1 VIGLTCVLNH
11 VANCSS
17 CNWKIWDSVSCELLD
32 SKYRWCCLQ
41 GCSKLYEFMVSQN
54 INSTLLTKFKSNI
67 YLLNKRSQ
75 LIAVK
80 YDIIVCLSELY
91 FRQIS
96 SPHDIFRCGSSRIG
110 EYWQVP
116 TWRHF
121 TTIIMLWNTV
131 DLRSQMRFEI
141 VWDKCWDLLNNIG
154 LTYWCLNIRLVLNLF
169 FKIEQVPTYIELIKN
184 YQLKKLRNV

>member
-1 VIGLTCVLNH
+1 M
-11 VANCSS
+11 ANCSS
-17 CNWKIWDSVSCELLD
+17 CNWKISDSVSCELLD
-32 SKYRWCCLQ
+32 SKYRRCCLQ

-75 LIAVK
+75 LITVK

-96 SPHDIFRCGSSRIG
+96 SPHGIFRCGSSRIG

-116 TWRHF
+116 TWMHF
-121 TTIIMLWNTV
+121 TTIIMPWNTV
-131 DLRSQMRFEI
+131 YPRSQMRFEI
-141 VWDKCWDLLNNIG
+141 VWDKCWDLLNNIR
-154 LTYWCLNIRLVLNLF
+154 LTYWRLNMRLVLNLF
-169 FKIEQVPTYIELIKN
+169 
-184 YQLKKLRNV
+184 LRLNKYLHI